1 MKNLKIK
8 ELAKAAHTGLDLY
21 IKEYGFD
28 EIPLIALNT
37 ASFQK
42 DYIGILKTEN
52 EHLRLQ
58 AYSTVEMMNRTI
70 EAIENQK
77 KIIKD
82 LLELN
87 K

>member
-1 MKNLKIK
+1 MKNKI
-8 ELAKAAHTGLDLY
+8 E
-21 IKEYGFD
+21 
-28 EIPLIALNT
+28 
-37 ASFQK
+37 
-42 DYIGILKTEN
+42 TEN
-52 EHLRLQ
+52 EALRL
-58 AYSTVEMMNRTI
+58 ALYSTVEMMDRTI